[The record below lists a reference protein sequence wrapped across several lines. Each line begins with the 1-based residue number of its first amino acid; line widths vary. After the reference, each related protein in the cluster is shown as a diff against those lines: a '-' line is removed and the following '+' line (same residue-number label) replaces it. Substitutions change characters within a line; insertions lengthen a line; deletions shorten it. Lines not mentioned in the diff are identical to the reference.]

1 MLQKY
6 GFLHIKN
13 SIFVQ
18 QLPQKL
24 ILICLYTAGTNKKE
38 AFPMVF
44 HKCEKQV
51 VSTVSTEKV
60 LPSYVKNGLIWNFVT
75 SLCFSY

>member
-1 MLQKY
+1 MDFY
-6 GFLHIKN
+6 IEKN

-24 ILICLYTAGTNKKE
+24 ILICLYTAGTNKKK

-60 LPSYVKNGLIWNFVT
+60 LPMLRMV
-75 SLCFSY
+75 